1 MSNTNAVLQS
11 TCLFLLVGSWTCLV
25 RQSSGE
31 EIAISAALLRIVDSA
46 DIPAA
51 IDGVL
56 EKVLVREGDIV
67 ETGTLLA
74 VGRDEQARIRAAQA
88 TVDADIAARTAKNPY
103 ARDLARKK
111 FELAVTE
118 VNRAHEVN
126 RGFAN
131 SVSEK
136 ELNILRLARDKSKL
150 EMHQAEFDQEEA
162 ALKHQLKLAELE
174 LAKSEVEKYQ
184 IRASIPGMVVHVNR
198 KPGEWVSAGEVVVRI
213 VRVDKVRAEGFV
225 AAVSARNNLVG
236 RSASIRVGDGVGG
249 YSSANGMV
257 VFVSPDADPVDGRVR
272 VWVEF
277 DNENQ
282 ALRPGLRGDVRIH
295 ERTPAISSYKT
306 APDEKGP
313 DEKAPGTQGL
323 GKGE

>member
-1 MSNTNAVLQS
+1 MKTTAVVGFVRSLV
-11 TCLFLLVGSWTCLV
+11 CLFCVNQIGSIGIA
-25 RQSSGE
+25 Q
-31 EIAISAALLRIVDSA
+31 EIEIRSALLRIVDSA

-56 EKVLVREGDIV
+56 DKVHVREGDIV

-74 VGRDEQARIRAAQA
+74 IGRDKQAQVRSAQA
-88 TVDADIAARTAKNPY
+88 TVDADIAARLSKNPF
-103 ARDLARKK
+103 AQDLAQKK
-111 FELAVTE
+111 YELAVTE
-118 VNRAHEVN
+118 VKRAYEVN

-136 ELNILRLARDKSKL
+136 ELNILRLARDKAKL
-150 EMHQAEFDQEEA
+150 EMQQAEFDQGEA
-162 ALKHQLKLAELE
+162 VLKHQLKLAELE
-174 LAKSEVEKYQ
+174 LANIEVEKHQ

-225 AAVSARNNLVG
+225 AAADARAKLVG
-236 RSASIRVGDGVGG
+236 RSASIRVDDGAGAYTQAAG
-249 YSSANGMV
+249 KV

-277 DNENQ
+277 DNSEQ
-282 ALRPGLRGDVRIH
+282 SLRPGLRGDVRISAA
-295 ERTPAISSYKT
+295 E
-306 APDEKGP
+306 G
-313 DEKAPGTQGL
+313 
-323 GKGE
+323 